1 MHLRSLS
8 TPVTETSFSCNS
20 SCPNSHSASGFP
32 EFNQESESL
41 SLEGIR
47 RVLSDGNLEGRLV
60 YSFCDMEEFR
70 NSAAPL
76 KSSYTHDHNAML
88 ETAPS
93 LNIFNKASEFRDEM
107 IRRQDSK
114 QEPLERSITIGDS
127 IDVTGLGGF
136 SFEKMRLIEEKEE
149 VEGLKAIRT
158 LRVDEEVRTPVSPP
172 MYLAT
177 GLGVGGAGFGC
188 DAWDND
194 LSMENVD
201 ENGNPEE
208 YYKRMVDEYPCHP
221 LFLRKY
227 GQALE
232 AKGDFDG
239 AEEFYFRATL
249 ANPSDGEALCQ
260 YAELVWQLRHD
271 QDKALSYFERA
282 AQASPHDSNVL
293 AAYASFLWEIED
305 DSEED
310 EACRGQ
316 IEVLYWSFCS
326 LIQDVTGNGVPD
338 TAAAGSRSDDP
349 EENYKMMIEEKPN
362 NALLLRNYAQF
373 LWRSKGDLQEA
384 QEYYLQ
390 ATLAD
395 PGDGEIMAQYATL
408 VWELHHDSK
417 RALSYFERAAQT
429 NPEDT
434 LLTGLNDLLTFG
446 SIVFS
451 YILAAYAHFL
461 WEHDEEDEDSV
472 TQAHGQ
478 APLVQ
483 GVESVGNA

>member
-1 MHLRSLS
+1 MHLRSSS

-20 SCPNSHSASGFP
+20 SSP

-47 RVLSDGNLEGRLV
+47 RVLSDGNLEGGLV
-60 YSFCDMEEFR
+60 FSFCDMEEFR
-70 NSAAPL
+70 NSVAPL
-76 KSSYTHDHNAML
+76 KSSYTHDHNSML

-93 LNIFNKASEFRDEM
+93 FNIFNKASEFRDEM
-107 IRRQDSK
+107 IQRQDLK

-127 IDVTGLGGF
+127 LDVTGLGGF
-136 SFEKMRLIEEKEE
+136 SFEKKMRWIEEKGEE
-149 VEGLKAIRT
+149 EVKVEGLKAIRT
-158 LRVDEEVRTPVSPP
+158 LRVDEEVGRPASPP

-305 DSEED
+305 DSED
-310 EACRGQ
+310 NEACRDE
-316 IEVLYWSFCS
+316 IEM
-326 LIQDVTGNGVPD
+326 QDVMGDSVPD

-349 EENYKMMIEEKPN
+349 EENYKMMIEENPD
-362 NALLLRNYAQF
+362 NALFLRNYAQF
-373 LWRSKGDLQEA
+373 LWQSKGDLQGAE
-384 QEYYLQ
+384 EHYLR
-390 ATLAD
+390 AILTDL
-395 PGDGEIMAQYATL
+395 GDGEIMAQYATL

-417 RALSYFERAAQT
+417 KALSYFERAVQA
-429 NPEDT
+429 NPED
-434 LLTGLNDLLTFG
+434 
-446 SIVFS
+446 S
-451 YILAAYAHFL
+451 YILAAYANFL
-461 WEHDEEDEDSV
+461 WEHEEDEEDSV
-472 TQAHGQ
+472 TQAHVQ
-478 APLVQ
+478 VPPVQ
-483 GVESVGNA
+483 GGALSVGNA

>member
-136 SFEKMRLIEEKEE
+136 SFEKKMRLIEEKGEEE

-305 DSEED
+305 DSEDD
-310 EACRGQ
+310 EACRDE
-316 IEVLYWSFCS
+316 IEV
-326 LIQDVTGNGVPD
+326 QDVAGDSVPD
-338 TAAAGSRSDDP
+338 TAVAGSRSDDP
-349 EENYKMMIEEKPN
+349 EENYKMMIEENPD

-373 LWRSKGDLQEA
+373 LWQSKGDLQGAE
-384 QEYYLQ
+384 EHYLR
-390 ATLAD
+390 AILTDL
-395 PGDGEIMAQYATL
+395 GDGEIMAQYATL
-408 VWELHHDSK
+408 AWELHHDSK
-417 RALSYFERAAQT
+417 KALSYFERAVQA
-429 NPEDT
+429 NPED
-434 LLTGLNDLLTFG
+434 
-446 SIVFS
+446 S
-451 YILAAYAHFL
+451 YVLAAYAKFL
-461 WEHDEEDEDSV
+461 WEHEEDEEDSV
-472 TQAHGQ
+472 SQAHVQ
-478 APLVQ
+478 VPPVQ
-483 GVESVGNA
+483 GGAVSVGNA